1 MTKRTINSYLQQFNI
16 TEEYLRDAY
25 INKQLSLPDIKKEK
39 GIHFKA
45 CSLLL
50 RHFNIPIRT
59 ISESRLT
66 KVGKIK
72 IKQSFVSKLG
82 VENPSQL
89 ESVKEKKRRT
99 FIKNYGVDN
108 IWKSKKYYEW
118 LDNYMV
124 LNYGR
129 KRITPNPVEISGN
142 MKKWWENLS
151 VKDKEKKI
159 KEQLKKLH
167 KASSFENRIEMM
179 IAYALDNLG
188 ISYERFYLVGRLVA
202 DFYIKQFNLIIEC
215 NGDFWHAN
223 PIKYKAEDVLNFPGK
238 SVKVIA
244 VWEKDKKKIDVY
256 KKRGYGVITLW
267 ESDIKHMH
275 NEHTLSEFIIEKI
288 KNEN

>member
-1 MTKRTINSYLQQFNI
+1 M
-16 TEEYLRDAY
+16 
-25 INKQLSLPDIKKEK
+25 PDIKKEK

-50 RHFNIPIRT
+50 RHFGIPVRT

-66 KVGKIK
+66 DTGKKK

-89 ESVKEKKRRT
+89 EFVKEKKRQT

-118 LDNYMV
+118 LDNYM
-124 LNYGR
+124 LSNYGC
-129 KRITPNPVEISGN
+129 KRITPNPNEVSVNI
-142 MKKWWENLS
+142 KKWWQNLS
-151 VKDKEKKI
+151 IEDKEKKI
-159 KEQLKKLH
+159 KEQLKNLH
-167 KASSFENRIEMM
+167 KSSSFENRIEMM
-179 IAYALDNLG
+179 ISYALDNLC
-188 ISYERFYLVGRLVA
+188 ISYERFHLVERFVT

-223 PIKYKAEDVLNFPGK
+223 PNKYKSEDVLKFPGK
-238 SVKVIA
+238 SVKA
-244 VWEKDKKKIDVY
+244 NDLWEKDKKKIDEY
-256 KKRGYGVITLW
+256 KKRGYSVITLW
-267 ESDIKHMH
+267 ETDIKRMH
-275 NEHTLSEFIIEKI
+275 NEHVLSEFIMKQI